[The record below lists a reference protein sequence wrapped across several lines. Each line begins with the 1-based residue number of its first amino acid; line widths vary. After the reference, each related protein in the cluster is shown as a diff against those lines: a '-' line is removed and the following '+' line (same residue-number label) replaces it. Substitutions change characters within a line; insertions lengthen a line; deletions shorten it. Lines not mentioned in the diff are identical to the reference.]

1 MPAMSDVST
10 FKSRIYGGRKKP
22 TLTAEQRAGVLLW
35 QPAPSLVVGRTRIL
49 PSGLRVRFLRI
60 SKPQL
65 AGRTLLF
72 FSDTHIRAAGLR
84 GFFPSVRQPGGT
96 EWLGRAF
103 HELFEAVPMPDCIAF
118 GGDLSG
124 DAAWIG
130 KSLDFL
136 RAIPSGPHKF
146 AVCGNWE
153 LRRRWL
159 PADRWREL
167 YAEAGFQLLVN
178 ETAEACGI
186 HFLGLNDA
194 KEGDGLSCEAAIPHS
209 ENVCVLSHNP
219 DTASAMLLTDKLKG
233 APLILCGHTHG
244 GQFRVPWF
252 GAVVTSSR
260 FGKRLEYGAY
270 RHSSTGATMYV
281 TAGIGAT
288 WFNARI
294 CCPPEVLFVNF
305 C

>member
-1 MPAMSDVST
+1 MPDASS
-10 FKSRIYGGRKKP
+10 FQSRIHVRKQR
-22 TLTAEQRAGVLLW
+22 TALTAEQRARALLW
-35 QPAPSLVVGRTRIL
+35 QPMPSLVTETRVL
-49 PSGLRVRFLRI
+49 PSGLRVRFMRVPK
-60 SKPQL
+60 SRL

-72 FSDTHIRAAGLR
+72 FSDTHIRFAGIQ
-84 GFFPSVRQPGGT
+84 GFFPFMRQDGGT
-96 EWLGRAF
+96 KWLTGTFR
-103 HELFEAVPMPDCIAF
+103 ELFDSIPMPDCIAF
-118 GGDLSG
+118 GGDLAG
-124 DAAWIG
+124 ETAWLRQ
-130 KSLDFL
+130 SLDFL

-153 LRRRWL
+153 LRRSWL
-159 PADRWREL
+159 PEERWRGL
-167 YAEAGFQLLVN
+167 FAEAGFRLLIN

-186 HFLGLNDA
+186 RFLGLNDA
-194 KEGDGLSCEAAIPHS
+194 KEGDGLAREAPVPQS

-219 DTASAMLLTDKLKG
+219 DSAAAMLPTDKLKD

-244 GQFRVPWF
+244 GQFRVPGY
-252 GAVVTSSR
+252 GAIMTSSQ

-270 RHSSTGATMYV
+270 RHSSTGALMYV

-288 WFNARI
+288 WFHARI